1 MLRDS
6 ALAGAK
12 GSGTKPSSPPG
23 FRVRRSTSRRRRS
36 GGRSQREAGRK
47 RPSAG
52 VLRPLVEPARL
63 QRTGAMQAGTEV
75 KPPQRPSILL
85 RPKTKASRNNIETAD
100 AQWEHEQQRLAA
112 ARRRREE
119 QDAERMR
126 WHGSARGDPGDKALV
141 QCARAASPAL
151 YAPCI
156 LQPCAL
162 HCRARCT
169 AVHAALLCMPGTL
182 HTRPSCNHASCA
194 GRRCR
199 ATCACRRRRGT
210 RRCSARSS

>member
-1 MLRDS
+1 MNNDRY
-6 ALAGAK
+6 
-12 GSGTKPSSPPG
+12 
-23 FRVRRSTSRRRRS
+23 
-36 GGRSQREAGRK
+36 
-47 RPSAG
+47 RPL
-52 VLRPLVEPARL
+52 VLRPLR
-63 QRTGAMQAGTEV
+63 GAGAGAHRNMRAGAEV

-151 YAPCI
+151 HAPCI

-169 AVHAALLCMPGTL
+169 ARCTAVHAGHPPHAPILQPCILRREAVQSDMRMQAAARDEAVQREELLSSQVKATVA
-182 HTRPSCNHASCA
+182 TRADLEKELEERQSDA
-194 GRRCR
+194 RRELQQ
-199 ATCACRRRRGT
+199 RRRL
-210 RRCSARSS
+210 

>member
-1 MLRDS
+1 M
-6 ALAGAK
+6 
-12 GSGTKPSSPPG
+12 
-23 FRVRRSTSRRRRS
+23 
-36 GGRSQREAGRK
+36 
-47 RPSAG
+47 
-52 VLRPLVEPARL
+52 
-63 QRTGAMQAGTEV
+63 QRTGAWPNMRAATEV

-151 YAPCI
+151 HAPCI

-162 HCRARCT
+162 HCRAPCT
-169 AVHAALLCMPGTL
+169 AVHAGHPPHAPILQPCILRREAVQSDMRMQAAARDEAVQREELLSSQVKATVA
-182 HTRPSCNHASCA
+182 TRA
-194 GRRCR
+194 GLEKELAERQSDARRELQQ
-199 ATCACRRRRGT
+199 RRRL
-210 RRCSARSS
+210 